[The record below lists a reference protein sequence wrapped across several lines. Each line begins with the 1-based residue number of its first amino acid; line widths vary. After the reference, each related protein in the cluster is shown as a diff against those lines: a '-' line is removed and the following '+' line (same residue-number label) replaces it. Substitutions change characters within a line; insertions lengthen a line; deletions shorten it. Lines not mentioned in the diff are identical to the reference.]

1 MIFDTTIL
9 TGYRV
14 GTDSICKYISKHPN
28 LYCPGYYGTSFCV
41 DKYND
46 KKYIDYL
53 KCTHNVFIWH
63 DHNVSSLFNG
73 KRSIR
78 YDRLLHPVRHPYD
91 QAKACY
97 NASLQQSI
105 IKNLSHPSIESY
117 MMSNIGT
124 FDFNH
129 SLKYSRY
136 YDSFDDVKVVEFSR
150 LSKTFFMETMNDV
163 FSWIGV
169 EQIQTKFEFNNDYR
183 DIDFFIENIPL
194 VIKEGVGGIVLFLV
208 DKNKTMPQGVYLLGE
223 VIGCK
228 LGDLHVYIT
237 VEEMYSKRRAISIIG
252 VENIKNIIESKIDEW
267 SLFVLLKFDI
277 YKKNKLH
284 HLPDSIIEN
293 LNILCRNDY
302 QNVIK
307 KYPEIEGLWGDKWR

>member
-9 TGYRV
+9 SGYRV
-14 GTDSICKYISKHPN
+14 GTDSICKFISKHPN

-63 DHNVSSLFNG
+63 DHDVSPLLNG
-73 KRSIR
+73 KRPIR
-78 YDRLLHPVRHPYD
+78 HDRLLHPVRHPYD

-97 NASLQQSI
+97 NTSLRQSI
-105 IKNLSHPSIESY
+105 IKDVSHPCIESY
-117 MMSNIGT
+117 MSNAGT

-136 YDSFDDVKVVEFSR
+136 YDLFDDVKIVEFSR
-150 LSKTFFMETMNDV
+150 LSKEFFMETMNDV
-163 FSWIGV
+163 LSWIGV
-169 EQIQTKFEFNNDYR
+169 EKIKTKVEFDHDYR

-194 VIKEGVGGIVLFLV
+194 VIKEGVDGLSLYLV
-208 DKNKTMPQGVYLLGE
+208 RKNNPIPQGAYLLGE

-228 LGDLHVYIT
+228 IGDLHVYIT
-237 VEEMYSKRRAISIIG
+237 VEEMYSKRGVVNIIG
-252 VENIKNIIESKIDEW
+252 IERIKGIIESKIDEW
-267 SLFVLLKFDI
+267 SLLVFLKFDF
-277 YKKNKLH
+277 YNENKLH
-284 HLPDSIIEN
+284 YLPDSIIQS
-293 LNILCRNDY
+293 LNIICRSDY

-307 KYPEIEGLWGDKWR
+307 KNPEIETIWGDEWR